1 MVKKLLLLLDVKNFL
16 KFENLGWYFIILTS
30 IILGQSGY
38 EKIIGSE
45 LAVMNFKILGIDKFT
60 IHFGILEL
68 LLSILILIPRTSLFG
83 VVLISVLMIGQII
96 LNIFV
101 AKGVGVYSPI
111 IILLLTWMGY
121 YLRKNG
127 IYTLIKKPL
136 V

>member
-16 KFENLGWYFIILTS
+16 KFENLGWYFVILTS
-30 IILGQSGY
+30 ILLGQSGY
-38 EKIIGSE
+38 EKIIDSE
-45 LAVMNFKILGIDKFT
+45 LAVMNFKILGIDRFT

>member
-1 MVKKLLLLLDVKNFL
+1 MVKKLLLFLDVKNFL

-30 IILGQSGY
+30 ILLGQSGY

-45 LAVMNFKILGIDKFT
+45 LAVMNFKILGFDKFT
-60 IHFGILEL
+60 LHFGILEL

-83 VVLISVLMIGQII
+83 IVLISVLMVGQII

-111 IILLLTWMGY
+111 IILLISLMGY
-121 YLRKNG
+121 YLRKKG
-127 IYTLIKKPL
+127 IYTVIKKPL